1 MKTNLLILI
10 FLHWPNEI
18 EYTYAQFSASVTE
31 RGKCEHESLLCE
43 ALKIFIARGPNFHQ
57 I

>member
-10 FLHWPNEI
+10 FLHRPNEI